1 MIISTL
7 CVAVIYGIVA
17 VVAAGVLPVEQVAG
31 ENLSIVAKE
40 ILSGPVY
47 VFFMFCGAGF
57 ALISTLNS
65 QFAWAPKPIMQ
76 ACDDGWLPH
85 NLAKLSKWN
94 TPVVLLGILYVI
106 GVVCILTGLS
116 VSILGNMCLV
126 ANGVITFMINCSVFK
141 LPSVVS
147 EAWDKS
153 RFHCSKSMLMLITVL
168 GSVASAFNIYL
179 NASRLSHHL
188 LLINVVVIV
197 VAFVFGTVR
206 EKKATVEV
214 SYEEA

>member
-1 MIISTL
+1 ME
-7 CVAVIYGIVA
+7 Y
-17 VVAAGVLPVEQVAG
+17 
-31 ENLSIVAKE
+31 
-40 ILSGPVY
+40 SGR
-47 VFFMFCGAGF
+47 
-57 ALISTLNS
+57 S
-65 QFAWAPKPIMQ
+65 
-76 ACDDGWLPH
+76 
-85 NLAKLSKWN
+85 
-94 TPVVLLGILYVI
+94 LGILYVI

-116 VSILGNMCLV
+116 VSILGNMCLI

-179 NASRLSHHL
+179 NASRLSHNL

-206 EKKATVEV
+206 EKRQL
-214 SYEEA
+214 

>member
-1 MIISTL
+1 
-7 CVAVIYGIVA
+7 
-17 VVAAGVLPVEQVAG
+17 
-31 ENLSIVAKE
+31 
-40 ILSGPVY
+40 
-47 VFFMFCGAGF
+47 
-57 ALISTLNS
+57 
-65 QFAWAPKPIMQ
+65 
-76 ACDDGWLPH
+76 
-85 NLAKLSKWN
+85 
-94 TPVVLLGILYVI
+94 
-106 GVVCILTGLS
+106 
-116 VSILGNMCLV
+116 MCLV
-126 ANGVITFMINCSVFK
+126 AYGVLTFMINCSVFK

-153 RFHCSKSMLMLITVL
+153 RFRCSKSVLMLITVL

-179 NASRLSHHL
+179 NASRLSHNL

>member
-1 MIISTL
+1 
-7 CVAVIYGIVA
+7 
-17 VVAAGVLPVEQVAG
+17 
-31 ENLSIVAKE
+31 
-40 ILSGPVY
+40 
-47 VFFMFCGAGF
+47 
-57 ALISTLNS
+57 
-65 QFAWAPKPIMQ
+65 MQ

-85 NLAKLSKWN
+85 KPLSKLSN
-94 TPVVLLGILYVI
+94 GILPVVLLGILYVI

-126 ANGVITFMINCSVFK
+126 ANGVNYIYDQLLWYLK

-153 RFHCSKSMLMLITVL
+153 RFRCSKSVLMLITVL